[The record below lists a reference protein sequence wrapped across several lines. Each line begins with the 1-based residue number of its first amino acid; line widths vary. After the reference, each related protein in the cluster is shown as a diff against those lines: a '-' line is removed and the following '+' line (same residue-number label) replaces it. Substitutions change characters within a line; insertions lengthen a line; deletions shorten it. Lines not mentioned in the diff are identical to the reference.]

1 MSAVICIIS
10 PWSLNIPI
18 SPVPISLSSLAV
30 YISVFVIGW
39 KRATLSVFVYILI
52 GLAGLPVFSNFGSGI
67 GKVVGPTGGYLIG
80 YLFIAFV
87 GGNLLERFYD
97 RKWMRVVALLSGTA
111 VMYLLGT
118 LWLSYVLDLT
128 LTESLW
134 LGVIPYIPADII
146 KIIIAVI
153 LGSSIRSRLLKSGI
167 L

>member
-10 PWSLNIPI
+10 PWSLHIPI

-39 KRATLSVFVYILI
+39 KRATISVFVYILI

-67 GKVVGPTGGYLIG
+67 GKVLGPTGGYLIG
-80 YLFIAFV
+80 YIIVAFV
-87 GGNLLERFYD
+87 GGYLLERFYD
-97 RKWMRVVALLSGTA
+97 RKWMRFVALLLGTA
-111 VMYLLGT
+111 LMYVIGT
-118 LWLSYVLDLT
+118 FWLSYVMQLSVL
-128 LTESLW
+128 ESLW
-134 LGVIPYIPADII
+134 IGVIPYIPCDLL
-146 KIIIAVI
+146 KIIMSLI